1 MKRGGWKALGR
12 MKAGKQNPTELR
24 YENEVL
30 KPALE
35 SGEILWYK
43 FEAMTFKL
51 ADSTRYTPDYMVLT
65 KDSILEAHE
74 VKGSLTF
81 IQDDAK
87 VKIKVANEQFPL
99 VFKTFAPKAKKNGG
113 GWESKVFGLE

>member
-1 MKRGGWKALGR
+1 MRRGGWKALGR
-12 MKAGKQNPTELR
+12 LKSGEKNKTEQQ
-24 YENEVL
+24 YEDEVL
-30 KPALE
+30 KPALA

-43 FEAMTFKL
+43 FEGMTFKL
-51 ADSTRYTPDYMVLT
+51 ADNTRYTPDFMVLN
-65 KDSILEAHE
+65 KDLTLEARE
-74 VKGSLTF
+74 IKGSLTF

-99 VFKTFAPKAKKNGG
+99 IFRVYAPIAKKRGG